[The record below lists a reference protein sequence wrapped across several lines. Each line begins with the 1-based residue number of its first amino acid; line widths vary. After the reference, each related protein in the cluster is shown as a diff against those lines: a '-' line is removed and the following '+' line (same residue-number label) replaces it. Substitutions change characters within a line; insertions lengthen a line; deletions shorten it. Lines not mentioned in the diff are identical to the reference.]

1 LSARKGKLIDPMNTR
16 GLIVYFYD
24 LTGWRMP
31 AVNPTVHWSGRTVF
45 PDLARNRGKLEKTDA
60 TGLG

>member
-1 LSARKGKLIDPMNTR
+1 MNTR

-31 AVNPTVHWSGRTVF
+31 AVISSGHGSGRTVF
-45 PDLARNRGKLEKTDA
+45 PDLARNRGKLEKTDT